1 MKILFICTGNLC
13 RSPLASEYLKKIL
26 KERNVK
32 SVEVSSAGLY
42 TIEGNTAEET
52 ACIVAQENGINLE
65 KHRSQLLKPEDI
77 RDADLILVMER
88 MHLEDIISSYPEAE
102 DKVKLLRGF
111 ARNGAIKTD
120 IADAYGFPL
129 NNYRQCFKDIKES
142 IEGLFKFLKVNN
154 KI

>member
-13 RSPLASEYLKKIL
+13 RSPFAAEYLKKIL

-32 SVEVSSAGLY
+32 NVEVYSAGLY

-52 ACIVAQENGINLE
+52 ANIVAQENGINLE

-77 RDADLILVMER
+77 QDADLIFVMER
-88 MHLEDIISSYPEAE
+88 MHFEDIMSSYPEAE
-102 DKVKLLRGF
+102 DKIKLLRSF

-142 IEGLFKFLKVNN
+142 VEGLYKYLKVNN